1 MCCGVRCTER
11 RTAASSLILTRPRRA
26 RRNRVSLLSS
36 FIGLLLLRFLER
48 YLFVGVLHALALVGL
63 GRTESA
69 DLGRGLT
76 DALPVDA
83 LDHDLGL
90 GRGLDGDAV
99 GDRIIDQVRV
109 AQGEREAL

>member
-48 YLFVGVLHALALVGL
+48 NLFVGVLHALALVGL

-69 DLGRGLT
+69 DLGSGLP
-76 DALPVDA
+76 DAVSVDA
-83 LDHDLGL
+83 LDDDLGL
-90 GRGLDGDAV
+90 RRRLDADAV
-99 GDRIIDQVRV
+99 GHRV
-109 AQGEREAL
+109 VDEMR